1 MHDSALVT
9 EVLEKV
15 KLLLPDIVRD
25 CVTTA
30 LGIHNATGK
39 PTADKVSPSDAF
51 EKRLHSL
58 ERQIKKINESIKSI
72 NKRSAAN
79 FKTLYDEISRCENLT
94 DKSKKELTALRGS
107 ISSLQKQCNK
117 LKNVHSSTSEYP
129 IEKDTDNA
137 SVILPSSASL
147 LNEITKLKNTL
158 SSTSV
163 NSNPDI
169 LTIKEDIMNLKKK
182 MYKIDD
188 IEHFQN
194 FVSDQYDCLSKSCVE
209 SSKLLSDVE
218 NGLRVELQKGLVY
231 LENEFLGEEG
241 KLTSIRKNV
250 LNDISNMNKD
260 ILDFKESL
268 TNSSFAKQ
276 SQLDKVKE
284 TLERYEQYIRRNCLE
299 IHGVIETPGESTN
312 DIAIDIFR
320 TMNVNV
326 NPSHI
331 DRSHRLRRK
340 TFGKHRNLP
349 DPIIVKLVNHDV
361 KDDIFEHR
369 DILRKLP
376 TFRGIFINENLTS
389 YRRKLYRE
397 VRSLHNLGW
406 TSWTRDGV
414 IKVCEGPRSQNPQ
427 IHSITNYSDFYKIV
441 EHIGNL

>member
-1 MHDSALVT
+1 MALLLACYAFLFFLHCDVSTTFPLSLSALVLLLQVHALLIMHDSALVT

-72 NKRSAAN
+72 NIRSAAN

-117 LKNVHSSTSEYP
+117 LKNVQSSTSEYP

-137 SVILPSSASL
+137 SNVTLPSSASL

-182 MYKIDD
+182 CIKLMT
-188 IEHFQN
+188 
-194 FVSDQYDCLSKSCVE
+194 
-209 SSKLLSDVE
+209 SS
-218 NGLRVELQKGLVY
+218 
-231 LENEFLGEEG
+231 
-241 KLTSIRKNV
+241 
-250 LNDISNMNKD
+250 
-260 ILDFKESL
+260 
-268 TNSSFAKQ
+268 
-276 SQLDKVKE
+276 
-284 TLERYEQYIRRNCLE
+284 
-299 IHGVIETPGESTN
+299 
-312 DIAIDIFR
+312 IFR
-320 TMNVNV
+320 TLSPTNT
-326 NPSHI
+326 I
-331 DRSHRLRRK
+331 A
-340 TFGKHRNLP
+340 
-349 DPIIVKLVNHDV
+349 LVNHVWRVLNSSLMWKTDC
-361 KDDIFEHR
+361 E
-369 DILRKLP
+369 L
-376 TFRGIFINENLTS
+376 S
-389 YRRKLYRE
+389 YKR
-397 VRSLHNLGW
+397 V
-406 TSWTRDGV
+406 
-414 IKVCEGPRSQNPQ
+414 
-427 IHSITNYSDFYKIV
+427 
-441 EHIGNL
+441 